1 MPNIPSSRRNLWA
14 QDTRSSGR
22 SRGRGQFSNY
32 MSRNKSLVLGGG
44 IETQEQNEE
53 AEPQATPLASD
64 SQQTPQQWI
73 QVKERHMQLI
83 NASVYNDKVEAKAKA
98 IEETKKHREEQR
110 DNAHERKEMAKLRS
124 YMKKFSQQG
133 VLNYRGTNYRIIAG
147 GNKLERI
154 HGASQGCYNL
164 VLSSIDGL
172 GTSQHIPMKVKIG
185 GVFFLRSKNG
195 NLWRR
200 SVVKSSR

>member
-1 MPNIPSSRRNLWA
+1 MSSIASSRRHLSA
-14 QDTRSSGR
+14 QDTRGSSQG
-22 SRGRGQFSNY
+22 RGRGQFSNY
-32 MSRNKSLVLGGG
+32 MSRNKSLVLGGSHEVNG
-44 IETQEQNEE
+44 SSV
-53 AEPQATPLASD
+53 PQAAPLPSD
-64 SQQTPQQWI
+64 SLQTPQQWI

-83 NASVYNDKVEAKAKA
+83 NASVYNDKLEAKAKA
-98 IEETKKHREEQR
+98 IEITKKHREEQR
-110 DNAHERKEMAKLRS
+110 DNAYERKEMAKLRS

-133 VLNYRGTNYRIIAG
+133 VLNYRSTKYRIIAG

-154 HGASQGCYNL
+154 HGAAQGCNNL
-164 VLSSIDGL
+164 VLSSIDGS
-172 GTSQHIPMKVKIG
+172 GSSQHIPMKVKIG